1 MNLGWPND
9 LRFEESIM
17 LLGYIY
23 NDFILNLFLKHS
35 SCTCQEK
42 IPLHVE
48 EPNVA
53 KQLV

>member
-1 MNLGWPND
+1 
-9 LRFEESIM
+9 M
-17 LLGYIY
+17 LLGYTY

-35 SCTCQEK
+35 SRTYQEK
-42 IPLHVE
+42 LPRHAE